1 MKEIVII
8 SGKGGTGKTSL
19 TASFAQ
25 LAAGQSVVADC
36 DVDAADMHLLLAP
49 DFAGKEAFYSG
60 ETAVIDMDKCTGC
73 NKCVKV
79 CRFDAID
86 RINGDFVVDGLDCEG
101 CGYCERV
108 CPSQAIRMEEA
119 LSGHTYVSA
128 SRLGST
134 LVHAGLAIAAENSG
148 KLVTRVKNLARE
160 QAKAQNQN
168 YLIIDGSPGIGC
180 PVTASVTGA
189 DYVVVVTEP
198 SLSGLHDLKRAFD
211 LIRHFSLP
219 AGLIINKADLNPEIT
234 QQIKDFA
241 EEKQMHLLA
250 EIPYN
255 EDFVKAMMHTKTI
268 VEYDGVLADTV
279 KHAWERLIKKLEG
292 KKVEGER

>member
-1 MKEIVII
+1 MKEIVVI
-8 SGKGGTGKTSL
+8 SGKGGTGKTSI

-25 LAAGQSVVADC
+25 LAARHSVVADC
-36 DVDAADMHLLLAP
+36 DVDAADMHLLLGP

-60 ETAVIDMDKCTGC
+60 ETAVIDMDKCIRC

-86 RINGDFVVDGLDCEG
+86 RINGDFVVDEIDCEG

-128 SRLGST
+128 SRVGNT
-134 LVHAGLAIAAENSG
+134 LVHAELAIAAENSG
-148 KLVTRVKNLARE
+148 KLVTRVKSLARE
-160 QAKAQNQN
+160 QAEAQEQD

-189 DYVVVVTEP
+189 DYVVVVTES
-198 SLSGLHDLKRAFD
+198 SLSGIHDLKRAWD
-211 LIRHFSLP
+211 LIQHFSIP
-219 AGLIINKADLNPEIT
+219 AGLIINKAGLNPEIT
-234 QQIKDFA
+234 RQIKDFA
-241 EEKQMHLLA
+241 NEKQMHLLA

-255 EDFVKAMMHTKTI
+255 EDFVKAMTQAKTV
-268 VEYDGVLADTV
+268 VEYDGELGDTV
-279 KHAWERLIKKLEG
+279 KNAWKNLINN
-292 KKVEGER
+292 V